1 MDYKNVFFNAI
12 VPLFS
17 GWKKIKKMVKKP
29 QSQKIKEINKIKC
42 SARVPFE
49 NNGK

>member
-1 MDYKNVFFNAI
+1 
-12 VPLFS
+12 
-17 GWKKIKKMVKKP
+17 MVKKP

-49 NNGK
+49 NNGKWLFR